1 MLEGPWS
8 QGSLSTDVSYFV
20 PCSSSKGLGHK
31 EELLMPNSVLLHL
44 HSFSLSRLNKV
55 FWDCHS
61 CTLYPSFNDFTD
73 GWRGAWQE
81 MDKCHR
87 RGKGRA
93 EHMQGSTATQGQQH
107 PSCHLR
113 PGLQGWDGWR
123 KNEIR
128 VGKNTLVDIKQSDIS
143 KDSKLIINNQERPF
157 HFSENWNTMH
167 RWPEYLQFWKISK
180 SKILIIFLP

>member
-55 FWDCHS
+55 FWNCHS

-128 VGKNTLVDIKQSDIS
+128 VGKKQLRVGFLLGTRLEWRKEVQGQQKGGSRNGRHS
-143 KDSKLIINNQERPF
+143 NSRC
-157 HFSENWNTMH
+157 NWH
-167 RWPEYLQFWKISK
+167 
-180 SKILIIFLP
+180 